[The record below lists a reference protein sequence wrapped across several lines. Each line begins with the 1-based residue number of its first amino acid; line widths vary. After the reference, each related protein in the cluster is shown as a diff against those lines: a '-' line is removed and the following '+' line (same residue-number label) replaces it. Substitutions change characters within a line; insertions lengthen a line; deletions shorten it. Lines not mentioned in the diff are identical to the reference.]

1 LKKRLPAAESVSKM
15 GGAGGGR
22 NGAATRRYNRSKVPR
37 LRWTSELHRNF
48 VRAVDC
54 LGGQDSTF
62 TSLCVLTLAAYI
74 HVFGLVFFMA
84 WMRSDISLSS
94 KMVSFMCALGDRC

>member
-1 LKKRLPAAESVSKM
+1 MSKM

-22 NGAATRRYNRSKVPR
+22 NGAATRQYNRSKVPR

-54 LGGQDSTF
+54 LGGQDSTLICSMF
-62 TSLCVLTLAAYI
+62 SRSLACL
-74 HVFGLVFFMA
+74 LVWCSSFVV
-84 WMRSDISLSS
+84 WMRSDMIYVSISLSFLAQNGLVHVRS
-94 KMVSFMCALGDRC
+94 W